1 MTKFKFKHI
10 NLDVLGIFAIG
21 LILIYF
27 NSSRIISLWDLS
39 NYSDIAVR
47 IMNGQ
52 KPYIDFPLYIQP
64 LSFYELAVAFKVFGQ
79 NIFAMYAVIL
89 IKLLIF
95 SYIWKSIIDQILERN
110 LTSGKKF
117 NRPFYLLAALVNP
130 WLIVPQPSYD
140 ADLSI
145 AILISLA
152 LILNFDKISKQ
163 LHKISFFVIIV
174 LLFYPFLYKQTSG
187 TVWLVLI
194 SIYFYFTVNE
204 ARYKRFTI
212 LILLIFMS
220 YSIINYLQDGFVYSW
235 FSNTVTRTIETR
247 LIQGRDP
254 LSLLLGSLK
263 YGYHFLLF
271 ALILLINRIRVKSF
285 TKIDFFRFCLI
296 YSPITFIVFS
306 FFKQIFSED
315 RTLMWESYL
324 EPLILLNWVLILF
337 SIYIS
342 KFKSKTTF
350 IQLIILITCAANYLS
365 QGISG
370 SSYAFWHLYLL
381 VYLLNFQILKEL
393 QIKGFGIDLEP
404 KKMFISALIFVL
416 PSIVYS
422 FTLER
427 MNFVRF
433 DEPVQKFRSL
443 YGWIGTPGGYLE
455 ESQTGIDL
463 FEKYSKLG
471 RTTVWPG
478 EDPVALFTGTIPA
491 TDVSVSDATTN
502 PNYKNIDNWLKES
515 GIQFVILKTRLQLP
529 GLHQASIDAFEIA
542 KQNFQEVEKR
552 GVYVVLKSRS

>member
-1 MTKFKFKHI
+1 MTKISIKFFNI
-10 NLDVLGIFAIG
+10 DVLGIFVVG
-21 LILIYF
+21 LIFIYL

-47 IMNGQ
+47 IMSGQ

-64 LSFYELAVAFKVFGQ
+64 LSFYELAVSFKVFGQ
-79 NIFAMYAVIL
+79 NVYAMYAVIL
-89 IKLLIF
+89 IKLLIY
-95 SYIWKSIIDQILERN
+95 SYIWKNMIDQILESN
-110 LTSGKKF
+110 SLSSQKIKKI
-117 NRPFYLLAALVNP
+117 FYLLAALVNP

-152 LILNFDKISKQ
+152 LMLHFDSFSKQ
-163 LHKISFFVIIV
+163 LHKVSFLIIII
-174 LLFYPFLYKQTSG
+174 LLFYPFFYKQTSG
-187 TVWLVLI
+187 IVWLVLV
-194 SIYFYFTVNE
+194 SVYFYFTVNE
-204 ARYKRFTI
+204 SKYKNFII
-212 LILLIFMS
+212 LILFIFLF
-220 YSIINYLQDGFVYSW
+220 YSILNYMQDGFVYNW
-235 FSNTVTRTIETR
+235 FSNTVTRPIETR

-254 LSLLLGSLK
+254 LSLLLNSMK
-263 YGYHFLLF
+263 YGYHISLFLLF
-271 ALILLINRIRVKSF
+271 FLINKVMGKSF
-285 TKIDFFRFCLI
+285 SKIEFFRFCLV
-296 YSPITFIVFS
+296 YSPIAVIFSS
-306 FFKQIFSED
+306 FFRQIFEED
-315 RTLMWESYL
+315 KSLLWESYL
-324 EPLILLNWVLILF
+324 ESLILLNWILVFF

-342 KFKSKTTF
+342 KFKSKISF

-381 VYLLNFQILKEL
+381 VYLLNFRFLKEL
-393 QIKGFGIDLEP
+393 QIKAFGSDSES
-404 KKMFISALIFVL
+404 KKMLIAAVIFVF

-422 FTLER
+422 LTLER

-478 EDPVALFTGTIPA
+478 EDPVALFSGTVPD

-502 PNYKNIDNWLKES
+502 PSYKNIDNWLKES
-515 GIQFVILKTRLQLP
+515 DIQFVILKTRLQLP

-542 KQNFQEVEKR
+542 KQNFQEVEKK